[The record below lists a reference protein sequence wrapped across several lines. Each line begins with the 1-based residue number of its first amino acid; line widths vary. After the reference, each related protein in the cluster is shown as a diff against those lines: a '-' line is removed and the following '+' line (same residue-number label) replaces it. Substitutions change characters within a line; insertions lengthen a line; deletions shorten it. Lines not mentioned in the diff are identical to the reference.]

1 MKAFENYYIEI
12 HLPLATK
19 IPNLDHSEF
28 TKFVPGPD
36 GNQAAFYRMAELY
49 FTSDSLMMEALSSN
63 EGQAAAA
70 DIPKFATG
78 GFHFLVGKV

>member
-1 MKAFENYYIEI
+1 MWKHLKIIIMKFIFRL
-12 HLPLATK
+12 LP

-28 TKFVPGPD
+28 TKFVPCPD